1 MIALQPSPPSRARV
15 ISCSGA
21 LLSLTALLVLARSAA
36 AGRAMPGS
44 FPPEAGLGPKASRV
58 TARIREELM
67 PDFGMPH
74 FQEFSLPELRG
85 PQLPEPQMPQLQMPP
100 LLSFDASPRQQP
112 KRPTKSTKAQP
123 PPANTAATPL
133 AVSPSAALT
142 SAIAAGAIAVSADVP
157 ASTMSASALTGGMV
171 KGTVEA
177 DRAGLPTGRGM
188 KTNASE
194 SSGRGTTTR
203 DPGAR
208 FVPLPVLL
216 GCATLPPSMCRETD
230 GSWKL
235 Y

>member
-1 MIALQPSPPSRARV
+1 MKHLECSRNGKSAAFAEYALLASAVLPSCSLAPPMIALQPSPSRARV
-15 ISCSGA
+15 VSCSVA
-21 LLSLTALLVLARSAA
+21 LTLSLTVLVLARSAA

-133 AVSPSAALT
+133 AVPPSATTEDKFFANR
-142 SAIAAGAIAVSADVP
+142 I
-157 ASTMSASALTGGMV
+157 
-171 KGTVEA
+171 
-177 DRAGLPTGRGM
+177 PT
-188 KTNASE
+188 TY
-194 SSGRGTTTR
+194 
-203 DPGAR
+203 
-208 FVPLPVLL
+208 FLL
-216 GCATLPPSMCRETD
+216 
-230 GSWKL
+230 
-235 Y
+235 

>member
-1 MIALQPSPPSRARV
+1 
-15 ISCSGA
+15 
-21 LLSLTALLVLARSAA
+21 
-36 AGRAMPGS
+36 
-44 FPPEAGLGPKASRV
+44 
-58 TARIREELM
+58 M

-100 LLSFDASPRQQP
+100 LPSFDASPKQQA
-112 KRPTKSTKAQP
+112 KRPTNSTKAQP